1 MSGVG
6 GESVHLRRSSTSAT
20 TTGSSKSSLN
30 IGKSVIPTGNKAV
43 SPMSSPNSLQS
54 GATPTIAQLQSLL
67 KQQQQPN
74 HSLSTAP
81 TSVPQNRS
89 ILGGEID
96 DLKSQLQ
103 QSNIN
108 DTFNEDEEIE
118 EVTDEVIINH
128 DYHSSDDEYEDEEDE
143 EYLENKS
150 NNFSVNNN
158 NNNNNNN
165 TSISSAHSCESI
177 AEEEELTA
185 SPILSR
191 QYSYTVG
198 HGTKPDVVISISGGF
213 HSSPRSNRS
222 ESTVVHEDDPSNQ
235 SDKVIN
241 AKDKISSD
249 YKRMMEDPEAFRNEK
264 LKQRKSK
271 FFTKKDLE
279 EIPFNPTSGTQLRS
293 TLFQQFM
300 NEKIQMISE
309 NPEKYKSELMKYYKQ
324 NLKPQVPKSPQS
336 NGSLSNHSDKL
347 KTSSSSSLQ
356 RTRSVSQPPVVTS
369 NTKNAIGSLDTI
381 LEKERKRDGKQDR
394 QLPILF
400 TKCIDFLSND
410 DALKTEGL
418 FRVAGNSSEVE
429 DLMKSILLYGS
440 DIPSNCCYH
449 VVSNMLKKFL
459 RQLSTPVFTFKHHN
473 DFIQTMKLNNDE
485 ERIKAIK
492 EILKLIP
499 TVNQLL
505 IKDLMRFLVKVTSFS
520 NVNMMHAHN
529 LGLMFGP
536 NMLKA
541 PSDSEMNAISM
552 LDAGNQVI
560 TLLIENYNLFYDN

>member
-30 IGKSVIPTGNKAV
+30 ISKSVTPTGNKAV

-67 KQQQQPN
+67 KQQQRPN
-74 HSLSTAP
+74 HSITTVSAS
-81 TSVPQNRS
+81 SVPNNRS
-89 ILGGEID
+89 VLSGEID

-128 DYHSSDDEYEDEEDE
+128 DYHSSDDEYEDEDEEDE
-143 EYLENKS
+143 
-150 NNFSVNNN
+150 NNNSVN

-198 HGTKPDVVISISGGF
+198 HGTKPDVVLSIGGGF

-222 ESTVVHEDDPSNQ
+222 ESTVVHEDDHSNQ
-235 SDKVIN
+235 SDKVLN

-279 EIPFNPTSGTQLRS
+279 EIPFNPSSGTQLRS

-309 NPEKYKSELMKYYKQ
+309 NPEKYKSELMKFYKQ
-324 NLKPQVPKSPQS
+324 NLKPQAPKSPQS
-336 NGSLSNHSDKL
+336 NGSLSTHSDKL
-347 KTSSSSSLQ
+347 KTSSSLQ

-369 NTKNAIGSLDTI
+369 NNKNAIGSLDTI
-381 LEKERKRDGKQDR
+381 LEKERKRDGNQDR

-459 RQLSTPVFTFKHHN
+459 RQLSTPVFTFKYHN

-499 TVNQLL
+499 PVNQLL
-505 IKDLMRFLVKVTSFS
+505 IKELMKFLVKVTSFS

>member
-6 GESVHLRRSSTSAT
+6 GESVHLRRSSTTAT

-30 IGKSVIPTGNKAV
+30 ISKSVSPTGNKAV

-74 HSLSTAP
+74 HSIT
-81 TSVPQNRS
+81 TNNNNNKSVS
-89 ILGGEID
+89 VEID

-103 QSNIN
+103 HSNIN

-128 DYHSSDDEYEDEEDE
+128 DYHSSEDEYEDDEDE
-143 EYLENKS
+143 DEN
-150 NNFSVNNN
+150 NNSVNNN
-158 NNNNNNN
+158 SNNNSNNNNNNN

-191 QYSYTVG
+191 QYSYTIG
-198 HGTKPDVVISISGGF
+198 HGTKPDVVLSIGGGF

-222 ESTVVHEDDPSNQ
+222 ESTIVHEDDLTNQ
-235 SDKVIN
+235 NDKVIN

-279 EIPFNPTSGTQLRS
+279 EIPFNPSSGTQLRS

-309 NPEKYKSELMKYYKQ
+309 NPEKYKSELMKFYKQ

-336 NGSLSNHSDKL
+336 SGSLSTHSDKL
-347 KTSSSSSLQ
+347 KTSSSLQ
-356 RTRSVSQPPVVTS
+356 RSRSVSQPPVVTGNS
-369 NTKNAIGSLDTI
+369 KNAIGSLDTI
-381 LEKERKRDGKQDR
+381 LEKERKRDGNQDR

-400 TKCIDFLSND
+400 TKCVDFLSND
-410 DALKTEGL
+410 EALKTEGL

-459 RQLSTPVFTFKHHN
+459 RQLSTPVFTFKYHN

-499 TVNQLL
+499 PVNQLL
-505 IKDLMRFLVKVTSFS
+505 IKELMKFLVKVTSFS

>member
-6 GESVHLRRSSTSAT
+6 GESVHFRRSSTSAT

-30 IGKSVIPTGNKAV
+30 ISKSVTPTGNKAV

-74 HSLSTAP
+74 HSITNNK
-81 TSVPQNRS
+81 SVS
-89 ILGGEID
+89 VEID

-103 QSNIN
+103 HSNIN

-128 DYHSSDDEYEDEEDE
+128 DYHSSEDEYEDEDDEDD
-143 EYLENKS
+143 
-150 NNFSVNNN
+150 NNNNNSVNNNSNNN

-198 HGTKPDVVISISGGF
+198 HGTKPDVVLSIGGGF

-222 ESTVVHEDDPSNQ
+222 ESTIVHEDDLTNQ
-235 SDKVIN
+235 NDKVIN

-279 EIPFNPTSGTQLRS
+279 EIVPFNPSSGTQLRS

-309 NPEKYKSELMKYYKQ
+309 NPEKYKSELMKFYKQ

-336 NGSLSNHSDKL
+336 NGSLSTHSDKL
-347 KTSSSSSLQ
+347 KTSSSLQ

-369 NTKNAIGSLDTI
+369 NNKNAIGSLDTI
-381 LEKERKRDGKQDR
+381 LEKERKRDGNQDR

-418 FRVAGNSSEVE
+418 FRVAGNSSEIE

-459 RQLSTPVFTFKHHN
+459 RQLSTPVFTFKYHN

-499 TVNQLL
+499 PVNQLL
-505 IKDLMRFLVKVTSFS
+505 IKELMKFLVKVTSFS

-541 PSDSEMNAISM
+541 PSESEMNAISM